1 MKTIK
6 PILIL
11 VAVAL
16 MGITTASGQERQLT
30 EAQKAQLEAQL
41 EAYFDTL
48 DLSEVQKPTFEDITK
63 RYAKQM
69 MDLKDSDKGRL
80 AKYKTYKAILKN
92 KNEEMN
98 ALLSEEQ
105 YALYLETQEK
115 MQQKMKERHKN
126 KN

>member
-11 VAVAL
+11 VAIAL
-16 MGITTASGQERQLT
+16 IGITTARGQERPLT
-30 EAQKAQLEAQL
+30 EAQKAQLKEQL

-80 AKYKTYKAILKN
+80 AKYKAYKAILKN

-98 ALLSEEQ
+98 ALLSKEQ